1 MNYTN
6 NTLFAV
12 VKVLLYLLILSGI
25 VGVLIIFVVV
35 PRWVRTEEVL
45 VPNLIGKTYYEAVP
59 ILDKAG
65 LRPAKEIHE
74 ASSGAPKGE
83 IIAQDPEPNFRIK
96 YYQPVT
102 ITVSIGVELAPV
114 PSVIGKSQDAAIDTL
129 KAAGFQPNQ
138 VARVHSE
145 TYLQD
150 IVIAQTPPEGGGQ
163 RRGTSVN
170 LLLSLGP
177 IPKSIQLPNFQEQP
191 ATEVLRALET
201 AGLNVET
208 VYSSHPRIPKGM
220 IIAHKPTG
228 GVLVKT
234 GDLILLEISGQESIE
249 SIGKLLP
256 FKYKVTEA
264 ENLNLSRHVKIIITD
279 DSGTRTVIDQ
289 LYAPGALIDLER
301 KGVHV
306 FGQTQVIV
314 FENDEKLLEKLYK

>member
-1 MNYTN
+1 MNQIN

-12 VKVLLYLLILSGI
+12 VKVLLYFLILSGI

-45 VPNLIGKTYYEAVP
+45 VPNIIGKTYYEAVP
-59 ILDKAG
+59 ILNKAG

-74 ASSGAPKGE
+74 ASSGASKGE

-114 PSVIGKSQDAAIDTL
+114 PSVIGKYQDAAIQTL
-129 KAAGFQPNQ
+129 RTAGFQPNQ
-138 VARVHSE
+138 VASVHSE
-145 TYLQD
+145 TYLQGT
-150 IVIAQTPPEGGGQ
+150 VIAQTPPEGGGQ
-163 RRGTSVN
+163 RRGTPVN
-170 LLLSLGP
+170 LLVSQGP
-177 IPKSIQLPNFQEQP
+177 TPKSIQLPNFQEQP
-191 ATEVLRALET
+191 ATEVLVALEA

-208 VYSSHPRIPKGM
+208 VYSSHPRIPEGAV
-220 IIAHKPTG
+220 IAHKPAG

-234 GDLILLEISGQESIE
+234 GSLILLEISGQESVE
-249 SIGKLLP
+249 NIGRLLP
-256 FKYKVTEA
+256 FQYHVTEA
-264 ENLNLSRHVKIIITD
+264 ENRNLSRHVKIIITD
-279 DSGTRTVIDQ
+279 DSGERTVIDQ
-289 LYAPGALIDLER
+289 LYAPGAVIDLER

-314 FENDEKLLEKLYK
+314 LENGEKLLEKLYK

>member
-1 MNYTN
+1 MNRIN
-6 NTLFAV
+6 NSLFAV
-12 VKVLLYLLILSGI
+12 VKVLFYLLILAGI
-25 VGVLIIFVVV
+25 AGVLIIFVVI

-45 VPNLIGKTYYEAVP
+45 VPNIIGKTYYEAVRT
-59 ILDKAG
+59 LDKEG
-65 LRPAKEIHE
+65 LRPAKDIRE
-74 ASSGAPKGE
+74 ASSDAPKGE

-114 PSVIGKSQDAAIDTL
+114 PSVIGKSQNAAFETL
-129 KAAGFQPNQ
+129 RTAGFQPNQ

-150 IVIAQTPPEGGGQ
+150 TVIAQTPPEGGGQ
-163 RRGTSVN
+163 RQGTSVN
-170 LLLSLGP
+170 LLVSEGP
-177 IPKSIQLPNFQEQP
+177 TPKSMQLPDFQGQL
-191 ATEVLRALET
+191 ATDVLAALEA

-208 VYSSHPRIPKGM
+208 VHSSHPRIPEGAV
-220 IIAHKPTG
+220 ITHKPTG

-249 SIGKLLP
+249 NVGRLLP
-256 FKYKVTEA
+256 FKYQVTEA
-264 ENLNLSRHVKIIITD
+264 ENRNLSRHVKIIIID
-279 DSGTRTVIDQ
+279 DSGEHTVINQ
-289 LYAPGALIDLER
+289 LYAPGAVIDLER